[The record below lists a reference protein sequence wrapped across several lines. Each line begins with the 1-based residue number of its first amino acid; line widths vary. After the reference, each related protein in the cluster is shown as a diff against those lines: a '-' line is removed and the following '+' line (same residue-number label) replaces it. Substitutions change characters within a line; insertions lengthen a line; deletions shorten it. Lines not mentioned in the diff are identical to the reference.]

1 MIEDA
6 NENPNE
12 KFTKGDLVKL
22 RHGLEDPVLAAL
34 APQLI
39 PDTAYRVLH
48 YEHHDDEGGDAVW
61 LGPSDMLPHDVED
74 FRPELVSEEP
84 RQERYK
90 GVLSVSIAHLRKI
103 LHTR

>member
-61 LGPSDMLPHDVED
+61 LGPNDMSPQDVED
-74 FRPELVSEEP
+74 FQPELAVEL
-84 RQERYK
+84 RQEKYK
-90 GVLSVSIAHLRKI
+90 RVFPVATAHLRKV
-103 LHTR
+103 LN